1 MKIRT
6 WIRTLGAALLSLVMV
21 NAASA
26 QTLYGVT
33 GAGNATSSLY
43 TIDTTTGAATLVGAT
58 GFSHV
63 TGLSF
68 DPTSGVLYGH
78 VSDTFNSGDTQ
89 LITIN
94 PLTGAGTLIGT
105 TGIQSPDMA
114 FRSDG
119 TLFAWSEFSDNGN
132 QNDDLFV
139 INKVTATATIVAE
152 SGTGT
157 SNTGLAFSTN
167 GTLFLKPGTQLF
179 TLDPNT
185 GLVDS
190 NLGSITVD
198 TGNNL
203 NNALAFNSD
212 TQGFSLS
219 RLDGTSFLYSVDT
232 TNMTATEIGD
242 MGVDGMAALAFGVAV
257 PEPATVV
264 LITGVAL
271 AGAAVGY
278 RKVRKARRFG
288 KLAK

>member
-1 MKIRT
+1 MRISH
-6 WIRTLGAALLSLVMV
+6 WVRTLGAALLSVVMMS
-21 NAASA
+21 AASA

-33 GAGNATSSLY
+33 GASNTPSSLY
-43 TIDTTTGAATLVGAT
+43 TIDTATGAATLVGAT

-68 DPTSGVLYGH
+68 DPTTGILYGH
-78 VSDTFNSGDTQ
+78 VSDIFNSGATQ

-94 PLTGAGTLIGT
+94 PQTGAGTLIGT
-105 TGIQSPDMA
+105 TGIQVPDMA

-119 TLFAWSEFSDNGN
+119 TLFAWSEWSNGGN
-132 QNDDLFV
+132 QIDDLFI

-167 GTLFLKPGTQLF
+167 GTLFMKSGLSLF
-179 TLDPNT
+179 TVNPDT
-185 GLVDS
+185 GATTTV
-190 NLGSITVD
+190 GSIS
-198 TGNNL
+198 GPFNL

-212 TQGFSLS
+212 TVGFSILRPDNQNS
-219 RLDGTSFLYSVDT
+219 VLYLLDTET
-232 TNMTATEIGD
+232 ITATEIGN
-242 MGVDGMAALAFGVAV
+242 MGVAGMAALAFVAV
-257 PEPATVV
+257 PEPATIV
-264 LITGVAL
+264 LISGVAL

-278 RKVRKARRFG
+278 RNVRKARRFG